1 MAERSRRIRLTS
13 RAQEGFL
20 EVIVSAG
27 SERKDSFVQVTVAV
41 RLLQVKAKAGD
52 GEVAMV
58 TTSASLRN

>member
-41 RLLQVKAKAGD
+41 RLLQVKAKAGN

-58 TTSASLRN
+58 ATSASLRN

>member
-41 RLLQVKAKAGD
+41 RLLQGKEKAGY
-52 GEVAMV
+52 GEAAMV
-58 TTSASLRN
+58 D